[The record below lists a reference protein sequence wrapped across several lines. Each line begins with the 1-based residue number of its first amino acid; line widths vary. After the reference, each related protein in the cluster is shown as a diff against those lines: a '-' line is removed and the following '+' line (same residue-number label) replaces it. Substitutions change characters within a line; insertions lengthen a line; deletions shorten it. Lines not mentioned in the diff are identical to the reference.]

1 MYTMNR
7 ILLLM
12 IAVLLATGCKESAQD
27 SALSRDQ
34 VYKNTFK
41 NVRLAD
47 GVPLGIELSVRWNI
61 DNASRFLSQFSD
73 TKTYCEQVLLPREQ
87 EILNRVANKFSSV
100 DSVFMD
106 ERDEFIAAIKKA
118 LRNSLGEEGVEI
130 KEVILSDLI
139 FPVSFT
145 KSMEKVSLKER
156 ELDAIRLQTLSN
168 IEQAKSEEE
177 TAKAD
182 GKVKL
187 EEARVEGELARMQ
200 AKIEQQK
207 RLAKIAEAETGIE
220 VAAKKAKG
228 EAGRLNILADAELIR
243 KKKWHVFNFDRDTS
257 LAKIYSQHPTYAN
270 YLINK
275 ELAAKVKIAIIPPHT
290 NANNILNI
298 NDEKKKTDD
307 DEFEEEF

>member
-1 MYTMNR
+1 MNR
-7 ILLLM
+7 IFLLM
-12 IAVLLATGCKESAQD
+12 IAVLLTASCKETTKN

-61 DNASRFLSQFSD
+61 DNSSSFLAQFAD
-73 TKTYCEQVLLPREQ
+73 TKTYCEQVLHPREQ

-145 KSMEKVSLKER
+145 KSMEQVSLKER
-156 ELDAIRLQTLSN
+156 ELDAIRLETLSN
-168 IEQAKSEEE
+168 IEKAKSEEE

-200 AKIEQQK
+200 ARIEQQK
-207 RLAKIAEAETGIE
+207 RLAKIAEVETGVK
-220 VAAKKAKG
+220 VAAKQAEG
-228 EAGRLNILADAELIR
+228 EAGRLKILADAELIR
-243 KKKWHVFNFDRDTS
+243 ERQWHVFNFGKDTS
-257 LAKIYSQHPTYAN
+257 LARIYSEHPTYAN
-270 YLINK
+270 FLINK
-275 ELAAKVKIAIIPPHT
+275 ELASKVKVAIIPPHT
-290 NANNILNI
+290 NANSILNLE
-298 NDEKKKTDD
+298 DEKKKKDD
-307 DEFEEEF
+307 DEFEEEY